1 VTTRPPAAPAPSS
14 PETRLTARLHPQFI
28 QDFELVQRVRR
39 TLEGTR
45 PEALPWEVHTLVAA
59 RRAELPARLD
69 ELDRLKQSGGPG
81 EFAGASY
88 VLREQIREARS
99 RHEVLAGN
107 LRSFLEKALGS
118 WSGENEEIALAI
130 LLGSAHG
137 RHRAKQ
143 WIDDPEV
150 CREEA
155 IKLMRS
161 LLARSKELLEKGRG
175 VVARS

>member
-1 VTTRPPAAPAPSS
+1 
-14 PETRLTARLHPQFI
+14 
-28 QDFELVQRVRR
+28 
-39 TLEGTR
+39 
-45 PEALPWEVHTLVAA
+45 LPWEVHALVAA
-59 RRAELPARLD
+59 RRVELPSRLD
-69 ELDRLKQSGGPG
+69 ELDRLRQSGGPG

-88 VLREQIREARS
+88 SLREQIREARS

-107 LRSFLEKALGS
+107 LRGFLEKVMGG
-118 WSGENEEIALAI
+118 WSGEIQEIAMAI

-155 IKLMRS
+155 VKLMRS
-161 LLARSKELLEKGRG
+161 LQARAKELLEKDRG
-175 VVARS
+175 VAAHS